1 MEENPTGNPNEV
13 FVYDKFKLGRV
24 EGKFSRDMKKLVLE
38 GIPMRRFEADN
49 YNRDTHESGVMFV
62 YNEEK
67 TAKYKEYEQTRKEK
81 VIAAKEK
88 KTIDAKALINSVFD
102 TLLKEKL
109 AAGADPEDGLTV
121 KEMKTK
127 CEELEYPKKEWQ
139 SLNKADL
146 TEYLK
151 TKTEEQE

>member
-109 AAGADPEDGLTV
+109 AAGADTEDGLTV

-127 CEELEYPKKEWQ
+127 CEELGYPKKEWQ

-151 TKTEEQE
+151 TKTEGQE